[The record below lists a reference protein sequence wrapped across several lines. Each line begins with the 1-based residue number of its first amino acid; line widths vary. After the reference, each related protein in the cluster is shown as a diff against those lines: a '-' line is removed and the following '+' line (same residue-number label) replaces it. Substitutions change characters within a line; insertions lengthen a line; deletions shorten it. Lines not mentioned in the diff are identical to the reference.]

1 MPARVAL
8 LTGASAGI
16 GEATARA
23 LAAGGGAG
31 VRLVLVARRESRLRA
46 LAAELG
52 GATVIAA
59 DLSDPESHGRIAE
72 IVRREHGALDL
83 LINNAGARWP
93 GTFADTGW
101 ENVARHLSI
110 DLEAPVRLT
119 EALLPLL
126 RETAAARA
134 SEAETAVARA
144 AEAETAP
151 VSIVNVASTAARIGR
166 PGAGGY
172 SAAKFALAGWSD
184 SLAAEER
191 AHGIHVGL
199 VLPGFVQTEG
209 FPAEELLA
217 RRRTRWIVARPELAA
232 EAILQAAGWD
242 GRRPRAE
249 LYVPRPYAVMAALRV
264 LVPALVRRAVATGAF
279 STATLPR
286 D

>member
-1 MPARVAL
+1 MAARVAL
-8 LTGASAGI
+8 VTGASAGI

-23 LAAGGGAG
+23 LAADGA
-31 VRLVLVARRESRLRA
+31 VRLVLVARREERLRA
-46 LAAELG
+46 LATDLG

-59 DLSDPESHGRIAE
+59 DLADPGSHGRIAE
-72 IVRREHGALDL
+72 TIRREHGALHL
-83 LINNAGARWP
+83 LVNNAGARWH
-93 GTFADTGW
+93 GTFADSGW
-101 ENVARHLSI
+101 DNVARHLLI

-126 RETAAARA
+126 RETAAPGSACPARA
-134 SEAETAVARA
+134 H
-144 AEAETAP
+144 P

-184 SLAAEER
+184 SLQAEEG

-199 VLPGFVQTEG
+199 VLPGFVRTEG

-217 RRRTRWIVARPELAA
+217 SRRTRWIVARPELAA
-232 EAILQAAGWD
+232 EAILRAAGW
-242 GRRPRAE
+242 GSRRPRAE
-249 LYVPRPYAVMAALRV
+249 VYVPRPYAVMAALRI
-264 LVPALVRRAVATGAF
+264 LAPALVRRA
-279 STATLPR
+279 TATNTFTTATRPR

>member
-1 MPARVAL
+1 MRDRVAL
-8 LTGASAGI
+8 VTGASAGI

-23 LAAGGGAG
+23 LAAEGSA
-31 VRLVLVARRESRLRA
+31 RLVLVARREDRLQT

-52 GATVIAA
+52 GARVIAA
-59 DLSDPESHGRIAE
+59 DLADPDSHARIADT
-72 IVRREHGALDL
+72 VRREHGALHL
-83 LINNAGARWP
+83 LVNNAGARWP
-93 GTFADTGW
+93 GTFADGGW
-101 ENVARHLSI
+101 ENVARHLAI
-110 DLEAPVRLT
+110 DLESPVRLT

-126 RETAAARA
+126 RETAAARTGQA
-134 SEAETAVARA
+134 GPREE
-144 AEAETAP
+144 P

-184 SLAAEER
+184 SLQAEEG

-217 RRRTRWIVARPELAA
+217 SRRTRWIVARPELAA
-232 EAILQAAGWD
+232 EAILRAAGWG

-249 LYVPRPYAVMAALRV
+249 VYVPRPYAVLAALRV
-264 LVPALVRRAVATGAF
+264 LAPALVRRATATGAF
-279 STATLPR
+279 TTAARPR

>member
-1 MPARVAL
+1 MAARVAL
-8 LTGASAGI
+8 VTGASAGI

-23 LAAGGGAG
+23 LAADGQT
-31 VRLVLVARRESRLRA
+31 RLVLVARREGRLRS
-46 LAAELG
+46 LAEQLG

-59 DLSDPESHGRIAE
+59 DLADPESNVRIAE
-72 IVRREHGALDL
+72 IVRREHGELHL
-83 LINNAGARWP
+83 LVNNAGARWP
-93 GTFADTGW
+93 GTFAESGW
-101 ENVARHLSI
+101 ENVARHLLI

-126 RETAAARA
+126 RETAARDPGAK
-134 SEAETAVARA
+134 A
-144 AEAETAP
+144 AGNP

-184 SLAAEER
+184 SLQAEEG

-217 RRRTRWIVARPELAA
+217 SRRTRWIVARPEAAA
-232 EAILQAAGWD
+232 EANLRAAGWG

-249 LYVPRPYAVMAALRV
+249 VYVPRPYAVLAALRI
-264 LVPALVRRAVATGAF
+264 LAPALVRRGTAKGAF
-279 STATLPR
+279 TTATRPR

>member
-1 MPARVAL
+1 MPDRVAL
-8 LTGASAGI
+8 VTGASAGI

-23 LAAGGGAG
+23 LAAEGST
-31 VRLVLVARRESRLRA
+31 RLVLVARREARLQA

-59 DLSDPESHGRIAE
+59 DLGDPDSHARIAE
-72 IVRREHGALDL
+72 IVRREHGALEL
-83 LINNAGARWP
+83 LVNNAGARWA
-93 GTFADTGW
+93 GTFADSGW
-101 ENVARHLSI
+101 ENVARHLAI
-110 DLEAPVRLT
+110 DLESPVRLT

-126 RETAAARA
+126 RETAAARRGA
-134 SEAETAVARA
+134 AAARVN
-144 AEAETAP
+144 P

-184 SLAAEER
+184 SLHAEEG

-217 RRRTRWIVARPELAA
+217 SRRTRWIVARPELAA
-232 EAILQAAGWD
+232 EAILRAAGWG

-249 LYVPRPYAVMAALRV
+249 VYVPRPYAVMAALRV
-264 LVPALVRRAVATGAF
+264 LAPALVRRATATGAF
-279 STATLPR
+279 TTAARPR

>member
-1 MPARVAL
+1 MADRVAL
-8 LTGASAGI
+8 VTGASAGI

-23 LAAGGGAG
+23 LAADRST
-31 VRLVLVARRESRLRA
+31 RLVLVARREDRLQA

-59 DLSDPESHGRIAE
+59 DLADPDSHGRIAE
-72 IVRREHGALDL
+72 TVRREHGALHL
-83 LINNAGARWP
+83 LVNNAGARWP
-93 GTFADTGW
+93 GTFADGGW
-101 ENVARHLSI
+101 ENVARHLAI
-110 DLEAPVRLT
+110 DLESPVRLT

-126 RETAAARA
+126 RETAAAQLESR
-134 SEAETAVARA
+134 EG
-144 AEAETAP
+144 P

-184 SLAAEER
+184 SLQAEEG

-217 RRRTRWIVARPELAA
+217 SRRTRWIVARPELAA
-232 EAILQAAGWD
+232 EAILRAAGWG

-264 LVPALVRRAVATGAF
+264 LAPALVRRAIATGAF
-279 STATLPR
+279 TTAARPR

>member
-1 MPARVAL
+1 MSARVAL
-8 LTGASAGI
+8 VTGASAGI

-23 LAAGGGAG
+23 LSCDGTTR
-31 VRLVLVARRESRLRA
+31 VVLVARREARLQA

-52 GATVIAA
+52 GATVIADDLA
-59 DLSDPESHGRIAE
+59 DPDSPARIADA
-72 IVRREHGALDL
+72 VRREHGALDL
-83 LINNAGARWP
+83 LVNNAGARWP

-101 ENVARHLSI
+101 ENVARHLLI

-126 RETAAARA
+126 RQTAAANPDPA
-134 SEAETAVARA
+134 N
-144 AEAETAP
+144 P

-184 SLAAEER
+184 SLQAEEG

-199 VLPGFVQTEG
+199 VLPGFVKTEG

-217 RRRTRWIVARPELAA
+217 SRRTRWIVARPESAA
-232 EAILQAAGWD
+232 EAILRAAGWGD
-242 GRRPRAE
+242 RRPRAE
-249 LYVPRPYAVMAALRV
+249 VYVPRPYAVLAALRI
-264 LVPALVRRAVATGAF
+264 LAPGLVRRGTAKGAF
-279 STATLPR
+279 TTSTRPR

>member
-1 MPARVAL
+1 MSAHVAL
-8 LTGASAGI
+8 VTGASAGI

-23 LAAGGGAG
+23 LAVDGTT
-31 VRLVLVARRESRLRA
+31 RLVLVARREARLQA
-46 LAAELG
+46 LATELG

-59 DLSDPESHGRIAE
+59 DLADPESHAQIAE
-72 IVRREHGALDL
+72 TIRREHGVLHL
-83 LINNAGARWP
+83 LVNNAGARWP
-93 GTFADTGW
+93 GTFADAGW
-101 ENVARHLSI
+101 DNVARHLLI

-126 RETAAARA
+126 RETAATKLAQA
-134 SEAETAVARA
+134 GAGGTVAV
-144 AEAETAP
+144 
-151 VSIVNVASTAARIGR
+151 VNVASTAARIGR

-184 SLAAEER
+184 SLHAEEA

-217 RRRTRWIVARPELAA
+217 SRRTRWIVASPELAA
-232 EAILQAAGWD
+232 EAILRAAGWG

-249 LYVPRPYAVMAALRV
+249 VYVPRPYAVMAALRI
-264 LVPALVRRAVATGAF
+264 LAPSLVRRAVATGAF
-279 STATLPR
+279 TTAARPG

>member
-8 LTGASAGI
+8 VTGASAGI

-23 LAAGGGAG
+23 LAGDRRSGP
-31 VRLVLVARRESRLRA
+31 RPELVLVARRESRLQE

-59 DLSDPESHGRIAE
+59 DLADPESHQRIAE

-83 LINNAGARWP
+83 LVNNAGARWP

-126 RETAAARA
+126 RETAAARSA
-134 SEAETAVARA
+134 GRDDSPAH
-144 AEAETAP
+144 P

-184 SLAAEER
+184 SLHAEEH

-217 RRRTRWIVARPELAA
+217 SRRTRWIVARPELAA
-232 EAILQAAGWD
+232 EAILQAAGW
-242 GRRPRAE
+242 GERRPRAE
-249 LYVPRPYAVMAALRV
+249 VYVPRPYAVMAALRI
-264 LVPALVRRAVATGAF
+264 LVPGLVRRATRTGAF
-279 STATLPR
+279 TPAARPR

>member
-1 MPARVAL
+1 MSARVAL
-8 LTGASAGI
+8 VTGASAGI

-23 LAAGGGAG
+23 LAGAAT
-31 VRLVLVARRESRLRA
+31 RLVLVARREDRLQS

-59 DLSDPESHGRIAE
+59 DLTDPGSHERIAQT
-72 IVRREHGALDL
+72 VRKEHGALHL
-83 LINNAGARWP
+83 LVNNAGARWP
-93 GTFADTGW
+93 GRFADAGW
-101 ENVARHLSI
+101 ENVARHLLI

-126 RETAAARA
+126 RETAAAQLGEVQA
-134 SEAETAVARA
+134 GPVAV
-144 AEAETAP
+144 
-151 VSIVNVASTAARIGR
+151 VNVASTAARIGR

-184 SLAAEER
+184 SLQSEEG

-217 RRRTRWIVARPELAA
+217 SWRTRWIVARPELAA
-232 EAILQAAGWD
+232 EAILRAAGWG

-249 LYVPRPYAVMAALRV
+249 VYVPRPYAAMAALRI
-264 LVPALVRRAVATGAF
+264 LAPAIVRRATATGAF
-279 STATLPR
+279 TPAARPR

>member
-1 MPARVAL
+1 VPARVAL

-23 LAAGGGAG
+23 LAAGGGTG

-72 IVRREHGALDL
+72 MVRREHGALDL

-93 GTFADTGW
+93 GTFAATGW

-126 RETAAARA
+126 RETAAVRG
-134 SEAETAVARA
+134 EAER
-144 AEAETAP
+144 AP

-184 SLAAEER
+184 SLAAEEG
-191 AHGIHVGL
+191 AHGVHVGL

-249 LYVPRPYAVMAALRV
+249 VYVPRPYAVMAALRV
-264 LVPALVRRAVATGAF
+264 LAPALVRRAVATGAF
-279 STATLPR
+279 STTTRPR

>member
-1 MPARVAL
+1 MPGRVAL
-8 LTGASAGI
+8 VTGASAGI

-23 LAAGGGAG
+23 LADGGLTQ
-31 VRLVLVARRESRLRA
+31 LVLVARRESRLQA

-59 DLSDPESHGRIAE
+59 DLADPESHARIAE
-72 IVRREHGALDL
+72 VVRREHGALHL
-83 LINNAGARWP
+83 LVNNAGARWP
-93 GTFADTGW
+93 GTFAEAGW
-101 ENVARHLSI
+101 ENVARHLLI
-110 DLEAPVRLT
+110 NLEAPVRLT

-126 RETAAARA
+126 RETAAAR
-134 SEAETAVARA
+134 TDGRDAVS
-144 AEAETAP
+144 

-184 SLAAEER
+184 SLQAEEG

-217 RRRTRWIVARPELAA
+217 RRRTRWVVARPELAA
-232 EAILQAAGWD
+232 EAILRAAGWG

-249 LYVPRPYAVMAALRV
+249 IYVPRPYAVTAALRI
-264 LVPALVRRAVATGAF
+264 LAPAVVRRAIATGAF
-279 STATLPR
+279 TTAARPG

>member
-1 MPARVAL
+1 MCARVAL
-8 LTGASAGI
+8 VTGASAGI

-23 LAAGGGAG
+23 LAPSS
-31 VRLVLVARRESRLRA
+31 RLVLVARREDRLRS

-59 DLSDPESHGRIAE
+59 DLADPDCHARIAE
-72 IVRREHGALDL
+72 TVRREHGALHL
-83 LINNAGARWP
+83 LVNNAGARWP
-93 GTFADTGW
+93 GAFAETGW
-101 ENVARHLSI
+101 ENVARHLLI

-126 RETAAARA
+126 RETAAALPA
-134 SEAETAVARA
+134 GAGED
-144 AEAETAP
+144 P

-184 SLAAEER
+184 SLAAEEV

-217 RRRTRWIVARPELAA
+217 SWRTRWIVARPELAA
-232 EAILQAAGWD
+232 EAILRAAGWGD
-242 GRRPRAE
+242 RRPRAE
-249 LYVPRPYAVMAALRV
+249 VYVPRPYAAMAALRT
-264 LVPALVRRAVATGAF
+264 LTPALVRRAVATGAF
-279 STATLPR
+279 TTAARPR

>member
-1 MPARVAL
+1 MADRVAL
-8 LTGASAGI
+8 VTGASAGI

-23 LAAGGGAG
+23 LAAAG
-31 VRLVLVARRESRLRA
+31 PARLVLVARREDRLQA

-59 DLSDPESHGRIAE
+59 DLADPGSHARIAE
-72 IVRREHGALDL
+72 AVRREHGALHL
-83 LINNAGARWP
+83 LVNNAGARWP
-93 GTFADTGW
+93 GTFAEGGW
-101 ENVARHLSI
+101 ENVARHLAI
-110 DLEAPVRLT
+110 DLESPVRLT

-126 RETAAARA
+126 RETAAAR
-134 SEAETAVARA
+134 TGRA
-144 AEAETAP
+144 GSHEEP

-184 SLAAEER
+184 SLQAEEG
-191 AHGIHVGL
+191 AHGIHIGL

-217 RRRTRWIVARPELAA
+217 SRRTRWVVARPELAA
-232 EAILQAAGWD
+232 EAILRAAGWG

-249 LYVPRPYAVMAALRV
+249 VYVPRPYAVMAALRV
-264 LVPALVRRAVATGAF
+264 LAPGLVRRAVSTGAF
-279 STATLPR
+279 TTAARPR

>member
-1 MPARVAL
+1 MPDRVAL
-8 LTGASAGI
+8 VTGASAGI

-23 LAAGGGAG
+23 LAAEGST
-31 VRLVLVARRESRLRA
+31 RLVLVARRQERLQA
-46 LAAELG
+46 LADELG

-59 DLSDPESHGRIAE
+59 DLTDPESNAHIAST
-72 IVRREHGALDL
+72 IRREHGALHL
-83 LINNAGARWP
+83 LVNNAGARWA
-93 GTFADTGW
+93 GTFAEGGW
-101 ENVARHLSI
+101 DNVARHLLI

-126 RETAAARA
+126 RETADGSRPGATDGGRP
-134 SEAETAVARA
+134 
-144 AEAETAP
+144 P

-184 SLAAEER
+184 SLHAEEG

-232 EAILQAAGWD
+232 EAILKAAGWGD
-242 GRRPRAE
+242 RRPRAE
-249 LYVPRPYAVMAALRV
+249 VYVPRPYAAMAALRI
-264 LVPALVRRAVATGAF
+264 LAPGLVRRATATGAF
-279 STATLPR
+279 TTAARPR